1 MNIPDEADD
10 KYYPLSIPEN
20 KESLIADLYAY
31 CSSLEQV
38 ITKQKS
44 IIKELQKKRK
54 DHSWKDQNSKTS
66 TTTLNTTGH

>member
-54 DHSWKDQNSKTS
+54 AHS
-66 TTTLNTTGH
+66 